1 MAIKE
6 NCESVL
12 ERSKRRIKMGGL
24 KMKIK
29 KVKCNGCAREFE
41 EDKIT
46 CFNGEKY
53 LCHDCLVNIVNSRKS
68 EMFLDNMPTVV
79 TTDANQNRYI
89 TMMPENVKAL
99 YSMIIELEEYNKNIS
114 ELISRIR
121 NHMNYFKN

>member
-1 MAIKE
+1 
-6 NCESVL
+6 
-12 ERSKRRIKMGGL
+12 
-24 KMKIK
+24 MKIK
-29 KVKCNGCAREFE
+29 KVKCRACTREFD

-46 CFNGEKY
+46 MLDCLDGKKY
-53 LCHDCLVNIVNSRKS
+53 LCHDCLLNTVNSRKS

>member
-29 KVKCNGCAREFE
+29 KVKCRACTREFD

-46 CFNGEKY
+46 CFEGKKY

-68 EMFLDNMPTVV
+68 EMFLGNMPTVV
-79 TTDANQNRYI
+79 TTDANQNQYI

>member
-1 MAIKE
+1 
-6 NCESVL
+6 
-12 ERSKRRIKMGGL
+12 MGGL

-29 KVKCNGCAREFE
+29 KVKCRACAREFD

-46 CFNGEKY
+46 MLDCLDGKKY

>member
-1 MAIKE
+1 
-6 NCESVL
+6 
-12 ERSKRRIKMGGL
+12 MGGL

-53 LCHDCLVNIVNSRKS
+53 LCHDCLLNTVNSRKS

>member
-1 MAIKE
+1 MIK
-6 NCESVL
+6 
-12 ERSKRRIKMGGL
+12 
-24 KMKIK
+24 KIK
-29 KVKCNGCAREFE
+29 KLFYTILIAIY
-41 EDKIT
+41 DWQ
-46 CFNGEKY
+46 
-53 LCHDCLVNIVNSRKS
+53 
-68 EMFLDNMPTVV
+68 FLDNMPTVV